1 MSLDASSRSA
11 VLAAL
16 KSAMPALQMVPLLA
30 MSADMSNKST
40 DPPTHLISTTIPT
53 TATTV
58 HGVRPTR
65 THGILSNGMS
75 QAYTGMYFFYAYAS
89 LASDTT
95 FTPFADRNIQL
106 ALGQY
111 GNYISF
117 LDNVSA
123 AGGRWNDDIGWWGIA
138 MVTAA
143 EGNVNGVVAPGTA
156 GFTPR
161 YLDVASAT
169 HAEMYENWDDGCDGG
184 IFWSRDRNAPK
195 ENDRYY
201 KSSISNAQHLELG
214 ARLFALTGDTNYRLI
229 ADRVYTFMQKHLI
242 DPATYDI
249 TDGID
254 NRDCSKSQWQFSYTT
269 AEVLAAHASLYKTTR
284 ETRYLDEAHKH
295 FNHIVTNFLQ
305 SNILTDPICGADSD
319 CKDPTGFLWPVYKA
333 LAVLYTVT
341 PDANIKSQIVSIMQT
356 SSNFVFRTCNEN
368 WNYTDYTLSDGTN
381 VRDQFETVAMLLALA
396 VMTSSQPLPPLP
408 SPVSSQVQV
417 ETTQPQQKQS
427 AATAKSSVTANT
439 AAVDASQ
446 TAPPSTANVGL
457 IAGIVT
463 VVILLAALA
472 AVGYWYWF
480 IYRKKQMD
488 SSEGF
493 EQRDKLSDYKPNKP
507 FHDRHSSLAPPVP
520 AQRVRRPTRRDT
532 SSIQTP
538 TTPTQLSPDRRR
550 NRATSLSVSPPPAR
564 ARTRNPDRDVSPAV
578 ESPRRNPSRS
588 RTDRE
593 PVTTRHNDRSNRQQD
608 RSESRDRQ
616 EISPVRQRSR
626 REQEDSRDYERRNDA
641 RREERIPRKQSSER
655 RNRSSSIGPDENT
668 RRRQREPEDSHEV
681 PSRRGGEP
689 ERNRNKRDVS
699 RDRED
704 RSRSQGRRDDGD
716 DRRDRSRSQSTRT
729 RTEDRQDR
737 NRGDRQRR

>member
-1 MSLDASSRSA
+1 MILALCCLLPAHALAAMTLDSTSRSA

-16 KSAMPALQMVPLLA
+16 KSAMPALQMYFDTNNGNNGA
-30 MSADMSNKST
+30 WRETYSDGR
-40 DPPTHLISTTIPT
+40 HLVQWHES
-53 TATTV
+53 
-58 HGVRPTR
+58 G
-65 THGILSNGMS
+65 L
-75 QAYTGMYFFYAYAS
+75 YWDFFYAYAS
-89 LASDTT
+89 LTSDTT
-95 FTPFADRNIQL
+95 YTPFADHNIQL

-111 GNYISF
+111 DNYISF

-143 EGNVNGVVAPGTA
+143 EGNVNGVVAPGTG

-201 KSSISNAQHLELG
+201 KSSISNAQHLELS
-214 ARLFALTGDTNYRLI
+214 ARLFALTGDKTYQST

-242 DPATYDI
+242 DPVSYDI

-269 AEVLAAHASLYKTTR
+269 AEVLAALASLYKSTR

-295 FNHIVTNFLQ
+295 FNHIVINFLQ
-305 SNILTDPICGADSD
+305 SNPICGGGSD

-333 LAVLYTVT
+333 LAVLYSVT
-341 PDANIKSQIVSIMQT
+341 PDATIKSQIVSIMQT

-368 WNYTDYTLSDGTN
+368 WNCMRALDPNTDYTLSDGTN
-381 VRDQFETVAMLLALA
+381 VRDQFETVAILLALA
-396 VMTSSQPLPPLP
+396 VMTSSQPLAPLP
-408 SPVSSQVQV
+408 SPVSSQPQV
-417 ETTQPQQKQS
+417 ETTQQPQQQPSTTTKIS
-427 AATAKSSVTANT
+427 ATANT

-463 VVILLAALA
+463 VVILLAVMA
-472 AVGYWYWF
+472 AVGYWYMF
-480 IYRKKQMD
+480 IYRKKQMN

-493 EQRDKLSDYKPNKP
+493 ESRDSIKYSDYKPNKQ
-507 FHDRHSSLAPPVP
+507 FQDRHSSLAPPVP
-520 AQRVRRPTRRDT
+520 AARVHRPARRDT
-532 SSIQTP
+532 GSPEPPTP
-538 TTPTQLSPDRRR
+538 LSPNRHR
-550 NRATSLSVSPPPAR
+550 NRATSLSVSPPPR
-564 ARTRNPDRDVSPAV
+564 ARTRNPDRDVSPVV

-588 RTDRE
+588 RE
-593 PVTTRHNDRSNRQQD
+593 PAPTRRQQDYPSNRQRD

-626 REQEDSRDYERRNDA
+626 REQDDSRDYDRKEKDRVV
-641 RREERIPRKQSSER
+641 PRKQSSER
-655 RNRSSSIGPDENT
+655 RNRSSSIGPNDNT
-668 RRRQREPEDSHEV
+668 RRRQRDTDEYQEPTN
-681 PSRRGGEP
+681 RRGGDP
-689 ERNRNKRDVS
+689 ERARTNREVS

-704 RSRSQGRRDDGD
+704 RSRSHARRDDGD
-716 DRRDRSRSQSTRT
+716 DRRDRSRSQSNRT
-729 RTEDRQDR
+729 RTDDRQK
-737 NRGDRQRR
+737 GDRQRR

>member
-1 MSLDASSRSA
+1 MILALCCLLPAHALAAMSLDASSRSA

-16 KSAMPALQMVPLLA
+16 KSAMPALQMYYDTNNGNNGA
-30 MSADMSNKST
+30 WRETYSDAR
-40 DPPTHLISTTIPT
+40 HLVQWHES
-53 TATTV
+53 
-58 HGVRPTR
+58 G
-65 THGILSNGMS
+65 L
-75 QAYTGMYFFYAYAS
+75 YWDFFYAYAS

-143 EGNVNGVVAPGTA
+143 EGSVNGVVAPGTA

-269 AEVLAAHASLYKTTR
+269 AEVLAALASLYKTTR

-305 SNILTDPICGADSD
+305 SNILTDPICGPDSD

-368 WNYTDYTLSDGTN
+368 WNCMRALNPSTDYTLSDGTN

-408 SPVSSQVQV
+408 SPVSSQAQV
-417 ETTQPQQKQS
+417 ETTQPQQQQP
-427 AATAKSSVTANT
+427 ATTAKSSMSANT

-446 TAPPSTANVGL
+446 TTPPSTANVGL

-463 VVILLAALA
+463 VVILLAVLA

-538 TTPTQLSPDRRR
+538 TTQTQLSPDRRR

-564 ARTRNPDRDVSPAV
+564 ARTRNLDRDVSPAV

-593 PVTTRHNDRSNRQQD
+593 PVTTRNNDRSNRQRD

-626 REQEDSRDYERRNDA
+626 REQEDSRDYERKNDA
-641 RREERIPRKQSSER
+641 RREERAPRKQSSER

-668 RRRQREPEDSHEV
+668 RRRQREPEDSYEV

-689 ERNRNKRDVS
+689 ERNRSKRDVS

-704 RSRSQGRRDDGD
+704 RSRSQGRRDDNT
-716 DRRDRSRSQSTRT
+716 RERSRSQSTRT

-737 NRGDRQRR
+737 SRGDRQRR